1 MTNNIE
7 PHNLITNIIVLCQ
20 VCLFISFHVHFVFS
34 LYIIIFNH
42 AVYIIITCAINNNII
57 INHFILMLI

>member
-7 PHNLITNIIVLCQ
+7 PHNLITNNIIVLCQ

-34 LYIIIFNH
+34 LYIIIFNQLYILLSH
-42 AVYIIITCAINNNII
+42 VQLIIILLII
-57 INHFILMLI
+57 